1 MMSLSCSFNELPNMS
16 EFHVCYKGSNV
27 IFYQL
32 YEHLKENSRNELN
45 YVINYSVLY
54 MLIYVFSVFDDFLIK
69 EIKYTSERHKMIKMK

>member
-1 MMSLSCSFNELPNMS
+1 MS

-45 YVINYSVLY
+45 YVIAKLFGSF
-54 MLIYVFSVFDDFLIK
+54 YVNLCIFSFWWFLNQGNKIHFWK
-69 EIKYTSERHKMIKMK
+69 T